1 MKKVLSI
8 LFAGLLVLGSVSC
21 VKEQLATFD
30 LSNSTAPVINQV
42 EQTEKAITVSFQP
55 ATFNVGFNQQM
66 PVNYSLI
73 LTSLNGNAVNLKVPA
88 TIKDNV
94 ATISIAALSKM
105 LIAQGLTEGSTANL
119 EITLRA
125 LMQGATADVS
135 GGALDAEQYISIP
148 GYEIVIPASNP
159 WVGFDDIS
167 AWSLIGAIE
176 SVGMNW
182 NDDIVM
188 YTNGSQHVAKA
199 VKLSTSDQFKF
210 RKDKAWGEN
219 FGAEGDTEPFVVSLD
234 TAYPAK
240 GGGKNLAVPADGVYD
255 LLLDTDAETFTI
267 YEAYITYPGFDESSP
282 WSVIGAIASFEM
294 NWDKDIAMITDGE
307 WHVAEGVALTTS
319 DQFKFRKDQA
329 WGENFGAEGSDEPFV
344 VTLDTEY
351 PASAGGKNLGVP
363 ADGIYDLLVNPEA
376 KLFKVVETLG
386 GKSGLVG
393 GDEPEP
399 EPEPEIIENA
409 WALIGAVDGTSW
421 DKDFYMTESEGIW
434 TSPAVHFAE
443 NAEFKLRFNNS
454 WADEDCVGA
463 AEEDFYATPGTAFTG
478 AHPGKNIKI
487 KDEGDYQVVFDP
499 ATLSI
504 TVNSMTNHYSIIG
517 EINGSSWDKD
527 FYMTEADGVWT
538 SEEVTIK
545 GEFKVRFNN
554 SWADAD
560 VYGLPEGAEM
570 KVNAELETAQPGGN
584 FKVEEG
590 KYTVK
595 FDASSKKVTVIPN
608 TAATPAW
615 SVIGDFNGWGA
626 DAVMT
631 QVAPGIWVSDELEL
645 TDGGWK
651 LRYNSDWDINR
662 GGGALTQQGEFTAAY
677 PNGDNLT
684 LAGKMRV
691 VFNENNQTIGTLGW
705 GVVGK
710 VASIDGFSWN
720 NDIPMNL
727 AADGKWYSVPVKLS
741 EGDEIKLRW
750 GAGWDTNLG
759 LVKLADT
766 KAEGSGDQSFELQ
779 EDGSNF
785 VVTQEGT
792 YMLVLDPTAKL
803 LTLSTDF
810 WSLIGEFNGWAGDV
824 FMLPDGSGKWFAYN
838 QEISGGWKIR
848 KGADWTVSAG
858 GTYAAAGEAFDAVTE
873 NGPNIAVTDMTRFDV
888 AYDTAAGKIT
898 VSKPVK

>member
-1 MKKVLSI
+1 MKKLFSI
-8 LFAGLLVLGSVSC
+8 ISAGLIGLMAVSC
-21 VKEQLATFD
+21 IQEKLATFD
-30 LSNSTAPVINQV
+30 PTNATAPILGTV
-42 EQTEKAITVSFQP
+42 EVGAKNVTVTYTPGEFNLGFNEKMAPTHTLALVAADGKAVSKIITSKDSGYSLTATNVNISKALAFFGYADGDVVSSLDFVVRASIQDPTKDNGRNGFVDSQTYTLTNFTVTLPQGSPYADYTEP
-55 ATFNVGFNQQM
+55 AT
-66 PVNYSLI
+66 
-73 LTSLNGNAVNLKVPA
+73 
-88 TIKDNV
+88 
-94 ATISIAALSKM
+94 
-105 LIAQGLTEGSTANL
+105 
-119 EITLRA
+119 
-125 LMQGATADVS
+125 
-135 GGALDAEQYISIP
+135 
-148 GYEIVIPASNP
+148 
-159 WVGFDDIS
+159 
-167 AWSLIGAIE
+167 
-176 SVGMNW
+176 
-182 NDDIVM
+182 
-188 YTNGSQHVAKA
+188 
-199 VKLSTSDQFKF
+199 
-210 RKDKAWGEN
+210 
-219 FGAEGDTEPFVVSLD
+219 
-234 TAYPAK
+234 
-240 GGGKNLAVPADGVYD
+240 
-255 LLLDTDAETFTI
+255 
-267 YEAYITYPGFDESSP
+267 
-282 WSVIGAIASFEM
+282 WSVIGALSAYDM
-294 NWDKDIAMITDGE
+294 NWNKDLEMWSTADGDKF
-307 WHVAEGVALTTS
+307 VAKAVTIKKD
-319 DQFKFRKDQA
+319 DQFKFRKDQGWDTNYGA
-329 WGENFGAEGSDEPFV
+329 PGEVEPYV
-344 VTLDTEY
+344 LSVDTELTG
-351 PASAGGKNLGVP
+351 AAGGKNLGVA
-363 ADGIYDLLVNPEA
+363 ADGIYDLWLDLSGNDAAITITEAYLPYPEHTQASTWSVIGALSNYDINWNGDLAMTSNGKTHVAQGIKLQKDDQFKFRKDAGWDTNFGAPGEVEPFVVNLGSESAAAAGGKNLAVPEDGVYD
-376 KLFKVVETLG
+376 LILDPDGETFTVVETLG
-386 GKSGLVG
+386 GGVSGIIG

-399 EPEPEIIENA
+399 EPEPYKG
-409 WALIGAVDGTSW
+409 WG
-421 DKDFYMTESEGIW
+421 
-434 TSPAVHFAE
+434 
-443 NAEFKLRFNNS
+443 
-454 WADEDCVGA
+454 
-463 AEEDFYATPGTAFTG
+463 
-478 AHPGKNIKI
+478 
-487 KDEGDYQVVFDP
+487 
-499 ATLSI
+499 
-504 TVNSMTNHYSIIG
+504 IIG
-517 EINGSSWDKD
+517 DFNGWGGDVA
-527 FYMTEADGVWT
+527 MTEADGVWT
-538 SEEVTIK
+538 GYFTNITKEDGSNGGFKLRKDADWAENVGGTFVALGEPFDAMSDNAPNIEVPAGFYQVVYDTNTQKITIST
-545 GEFKVRFNN
+545 GEMWSLIGDFN
-554 SWADAD
+554 SWGGDVDMVLTDGKWVSPETQLKGGFKIRHNHDWSLSVGGTMTELGVPFDA
-560 VYGLPEGAEM
+560 VSENGP
-570 KVNAELETAQPGGN
+570 NIS
-584 FKVEEG
+584 VEEG
-590 KYTVK
+590 EYIVTYDPTAQTILVET
-595 FDASSKKVTVIPN
+595 AS
-608 TAATPAW
+608 TPAW

-810 WSLIGEFNGWAGDV
+810 WSLIGEFNSWAGDV